1 MIALKTVS
9 GKEFYLNVDCILKV
23 EQDYDTLITLV
34 DHKTLRVMD
43 SPEEISNKVVTYK
56 QKIYQSPMGVY
67 E

>member
-1 MIALKTVS
+1 MIALRTIS
-9 GKEFYLNVDCILKV
+9 GKEFYLNTDCILKV

-43 SPEEISNKVVTYK
+43 SPEDITKKFVTYK